1 MKKIL
6 TCKIFEGYINK
17 KYKVKVEHR
26 IFGRY
31 EMKCVINGLIDD
43 EERVGIVVHGKEIF
57 CYKDDENFNYIEENN
72 RIIMSDGL
80 MEIVVE
86 NVQ

>member
-1 MKKIL
+1 MI
-6 TCKIFEGYINK
+6 CKIFEDYINK

-43 EERVGIVVHGKEIF
+43 KERVGIVVHGKEIF
-57 CYKDDENFNYIEENN
+57 CYKDDEKFNCIEENN
-72 RIIMSDGL
+72 RITISDGL
-80 MEIVVE
+80 MEIIVE
-86 NVQ
+86 NAQ